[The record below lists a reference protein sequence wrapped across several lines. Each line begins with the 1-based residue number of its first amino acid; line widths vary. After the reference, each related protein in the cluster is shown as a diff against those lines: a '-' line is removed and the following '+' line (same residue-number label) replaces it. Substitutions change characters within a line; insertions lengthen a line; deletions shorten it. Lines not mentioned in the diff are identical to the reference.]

1 MEELEKANRKKQQE
15 YEREQ
20 LAREELACQQAAVDG
35 DEEGVIGEGGMK
47 NPYLERRRQ
56 NAGEDS
62 DSDEGGVV
70 KEDVDS
76 DDEPV
81 QNS

>member
-1 MEELEKANRKKQQE
+1 
-15 YEREQ
+15 
-20 LAREELACQQAAVDG
+20 
-35 DEEGVIGEGGMK
+35 MK